1 MGLADTNTGRESV
14 DGSWGGGELYSL
26 LVGIG
31 LYAFTGSSGATV
43 QHCKGVTLSMA
54 LKLKFVSGLD
64 FVFFF
69 FNLISF
75 IVTKRQFL
83 HTTLR
88 FQVFCLLYLPCHL
101 LIN

>member
-1 MGLADTNTGRESV
+1 MGLAVTNTRRESV
-14 DGSWGGGELYSL
+14 DSSWGRGLYSL

-64 FVFFF
+64 FAFFF
-69 FNLISF
+69 S
-75 IVTKRQFL
+75 T
-83 HTTLR
+83 
-88 FQVFCLLYLPCHL
+88 
-101 LIN
+101 